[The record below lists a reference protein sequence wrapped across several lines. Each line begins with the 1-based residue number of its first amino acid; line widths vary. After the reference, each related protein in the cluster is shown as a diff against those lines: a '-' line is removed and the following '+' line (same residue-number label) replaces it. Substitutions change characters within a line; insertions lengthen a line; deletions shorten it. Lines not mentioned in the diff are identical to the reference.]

1 MQQSSQM
8 QAMLA
13 APSGS
18 DEALVR
24 DLGLLLRDLLERSN
38 RSVFQAFDELDM
50 SFTQTKL
57 FMSFTGR
64 DEPRSIKSLGD
75 QLGISLPAASRAIDG
90 LLKRGF
96 ITRTEARE
104 DRRSKLIELTA
115 EGRAITERLLEM
127 RVGGINDFVA
137 SLEPEERR
145 QLAA

>member
-8 QAMLA
+8 QAMLD

-96 ITRTEARE
+96 ITRTEDPE
-104 DRRSKLIELTA
+104 DRRS
-115 EGRAITERLLEM
+115 
-127 RVGGINDFVA
+127 
-137 SLEPEERR
+137 
-145 QLAA
+145 